1 MARLGI
7 ILLLLG
13 LAVSCSTIP
22 DPIPASP
29 EQVETDSLMAIY
41 GKSIVTKNLN
51 YLRYFQ
57 LDKNGNTL
65 LYGGTSNRFWFGA
78 FRPDRSLIKENLV
91 KLDLENR
98 FEQPVSKPTAISH
111 RVLDKLIFEVIT
123 REQCIHPK
131 NHILKGNGMGTNVA
145 GWKRLFMTPIE
156 SC

>member
-57 LDKNGNTL
+57 LDKKWKYATL
-65 LYGGTSNRFWFGA
+65 RRYIQSILV
-78 FRPDRSLIKENLV
+78 RSI
-91 KLDLENR
+91 
-98 FEQPVSKPTAISH
+98 QA
-111 RVLDKLIFEVIT
+111 
-123 REQCIHPK
+123 
-131 NHILKGNGMGTNVA
+131 
-145 GWKRLFMTPIE
+145 
-156 SC
+156 